1 MELFQEKGGS
11 DGPVVCLG
19 QTFLNEKERRE
30 YFREELRK
38 MLSELQE
45 VEGFPKGNPE
55 DIIALSDPPYYTA
68 CPNPWLSS
76 FLNEWGAEEEEEYNK
91 IPFIADVSEGKND
104 PLYKIP
110 SYFTKVPPKAILRYL
125 LHYTKPGDVVL
136 DSFCGSGMTGLAA
149 QLCSNESYVKEL
161 GYNVDENKNILEN
174 GKVISQLGKR
184 NAILVDL
191 SPAAAFTAS
200 VMNSPLAL
208 DSNLHEQEV
217 VKYINENIA
226 PLYKTR
232 DQNEE
237 LELDYVVWSYWGEC
251 ASCGDVFRLY
261 DQVIDWDEEK
271 MKAKYPCPSCQAMIE
286 GDKQRKA
293 FITEY
298 DEILGRPVTKGKA
311 TPVLVS
317 IKKGNKAIRKEVE
330 PFDLEQLK
338 AIPVHE
344 LHNIPE
350 ELPYLHLTHERNNL
364 IKYWGFSHIHDFY
377 STRNYY
383 SYDKLVTHFFKTE
396 DRAGLFALLAILEN
410 NATKRNRFYVDK
422 RRPNGSPIGP
432 LSNTL
437 YVPNLFVETNVGKK
451 VVQRLE
457 QMGKQRNNWVKD
469 YSIVTNQSATD
480 LKQIPE
486 NSIDFIFT
494 DPPFGG
500 NINYSEQNYLSEWWL
515 KVRTNNSK
523 EAITNTAQG
532 KNIMEY
538 QQLMEHSFKEYYRVL
553 KSNRWIVVEF
563 HNSSNLIW
571 NSIQQ
576 ALEAAGFIVA
586 NISIL
591 DKKHDTLHQGHK
603 SAAVNKDLVI
613 SAYKSTEVII
623 QSIEETQ
630 DTDNVWLFVENHLRN
645 LPVVKSKGDTLD
657 PVMERKNFMLFDRM
671 VAFYVQRGLPVPLAA
686 AEFYRG
692 LHERFFARDDMYFLQ
707 VQALEYDNKKMTLK
721 ETVQLNLFVVDE
733 RSAIQWLKEKLFK
746 APKPYKDIYPD
757 FIKAL
762 KSWDKYDTQPELMEL
777 LQENFLLYDG
787 EENVPSQIHRYLS
800 ANYKDLRNLD
810 EGDRRLKEMGKGRWY
825 VPDPNKQADLELLRE
840 KMLLREFEGYK
851 KELEG
856 TKKRLKQ
863 FRTEAIRAGF
873 KKAWSEK
880 DFATIVHVG
889 ERLPEKVLLEDDK
902 LLMYFD
908 NAQMYM
914 DSR

>member
-1 MELFQEKGGS
+1 MLKESNHRFGVIYVSYKEQMELFQQEMGN

-19 QTFLNEKERRE
+19 KTFINDKERGE
-30 YFREELRK
+30 YFKEELRK
-38 MLSELQE
+38 MLPELQE
-45 VEGFPKGNPE
+45 VEGFPKGSPE
-55 DIIALSDPPYYTA
+55 DIVALSDPPYYTA
-68 CPNPWLSS
+68 CPNPWIDS

-91 IPFIADVSEGKND
+91 TPFIADVSEGKND

-149 QLCSNESYVKEL
+149 QLCSNVSYIKDL
-161 GYNVDENKNILEN
+161 GYSVDENNNILEN
-174 GKVISQLGKR
+174 GRVISQVGKR

-200 VMNSPLAL
+200 IMNSPLTLTAHQ
-208 DSNLHEQEV
+208 NEQDLV
-217 VKYINENIA
+217 RYINETIG

-237 LELDYVVWSYWGEC
+237 LDLDYVVWSYWGEC
-251 ASCGDVFRLY
+251 DSCGDVFRLY
-261 DQVIDWDEEK
+261 DQIIDWEEEK
-271 MKAKYPCPSCQAMIE
+271 MKSSYPCPYCEATIVA
-286 GDKQRKA
+286 DKQKKA

-317 IKKGNKAIRKEVE
+317 IKKGNKVVRKEVE

-344 LHNIPE
+344 LHYIPE
-350 ELPYLHLTHERNNL
+350 ELPYFHLTHERNNL

-377 STRNYY
+377 SLRNYY
-383 SYDKLVTHFFKTE
+383 SYDKLASHFFEKE
-396 DRAGLFALLAILEN
+396 DRAGLFALLTILEN

-451 VVQRLE
+451 VIQRLE
-457 QMGKQRNNWVKD
+457 QMNKQRNNWAKD

-480 LKQIPE
+480 LKQIRE
-486 NSIDFIFT
+486 SSVDFIFT

-532 KNIMEY
+532 KNITEY
-538 QQLMEHSFKEYYRVL
+538 QELMEKSFKEYYRVL
-553 KSNRWIVVEF
+553 KPNHWIVVEF

-576 ALEAAGFIVA
+576 ALEGAGFIVA

-613 SAYKSTEVII
+613 SAYKSTGAVVH
-623 QSIEETQ
+623 SIGESP
-630 DTDNVWLFVENHLRN
+630 DTDNVWLFVENHLQN
-645 LPVVKSKGDTLD
+645 LPVVKSKGESLD

-671 VAFYVQRGLPVPLAA
+671 VAFYVQRGLPVPLGA
-686 AEFYRG
+686 AEFYGG
-692 LHERFFARDDMYFLQ
+692 LNERFFERDDMYFIQ
-707 VQALEYDNKKMTLK
+707 EQALEYDKKK
-721 ETVQLNLFVVDE
+721 
-733 RSAIQWLKEKLFK
+733 
-746 APKPYKDIYPD
+746 KDSNGNSP
-757 FIKAL
+757 
-762 KSWDKYDTQPELMEL
+762 
-777 LQENFLLYDG
+777 
-787 EENVPSQIHRYLS
+787 
-800 ANYKDLRNLD
+800 
-810 EGDRRLKEMGKGRWY
+810 
-825 VPDPNKQADLELLRE
+825 
-840 KMLLREFEGYK
+840 
-851 KELEG
+851 
-856 TKKRLKQ
+856 
-863 FRTEAIRAGF
+863 TESF
-873 KKAWSEK
+873 C
-880 DFATIVHVG
+880 
-889 ERLPEKVLLEDDK
+889 
-902 LLMYFD
+902 
-908 NAQMYM
+908 
-914 DSR
+914 SR